1 MMRKPR
7 KTRRSKRMSRYM
19 QMTDSYRSDV
29 KTRYMVEFSEIL
41 DKYLASK
48 ELPDGKLS
56 FIRDIPSIKK
66 KAVVYFT
73 AVAWAKMIAVIN
85 EFSKEV
91 AWHGLVKKLEH
102 EDDKPAYL
110 IYDIVV
116 YPQTVTGATVNTDQ
130 EEYEKWLNSFDDDT
144 FNDIKMQ
151 GHSHVNMGVT
161 PSAVDCEHKE
171 NIIRQL
177 TGDMFYIFMIW
188 NKQFK
193 HHITIYDFGENI
205 MFDDG
210 DVEVKLYDNVGGL
223 DEFIAS
229 AKELVK
235 DKVWNSSYY
244 KNDKD
249 KKDKHEETKSLPE
262 PQKIESKKSEPI
274 KSEEKPR
281 TPYSSFH
288 RDNACYYED
297 DDDYDNPYSAFGYR
311 GGMYGY

>member
-1 MMRKPR
+1 MSKYMRMTEEYR
-7 KTRRSKRMSRYM
+7 ADIESKYM
-19 QMTDSYRSDV
+19 I
-29 KTRYMVEFSEIL
+29 EFSEVL
-41 DKYLASK
+41 KKYLESK
-48 ELPDGKLS
+48 DIPSGRLS
-56 FIRDIPSIKK
+56 FVRDIPSVKQ

-73 AVAWAKMIAVIN
+73 AVAWAKMIAIIN

-91 AWHGLVKKLEH
+91 AWHGLVKKLEP

-130 EEYEKWLNSFDDDT
+130 EEYEKWLNSFDDET
-144 FNDIKMQ
+144 FDDIKMQ
-151 GHSHVNMGVT
+151 GHSHVDMPVN
-161 PSAVDCEHKE
+161 PSAVDLEHKE

-188 NKQFK
+188 NKKFK
-193 HHITIYDFGENI
+193 HHITIYDLGENI
-205 MFDDG
+205 MFEDG
-210 DVEVKLYDNVGGL
+210 DVEVKLYDSEGGL
-223 DEFIAS
+223 DSFISS

-235 DKVWNSSYY
+235 DKVYTSPTY
-244 KNDKD
+244 KYDKD
-249 KKDKHEETKSLPE
+249 TKDKSADTKKLPE
-262 PQKIESKKSEPI
+262 PKEIGSKKAEPV
-274 KSEEKPR
+274 KSEDKPR

-297 DDDYDNPYSAFGYR
+297 DDDYDDPYSAFGYR